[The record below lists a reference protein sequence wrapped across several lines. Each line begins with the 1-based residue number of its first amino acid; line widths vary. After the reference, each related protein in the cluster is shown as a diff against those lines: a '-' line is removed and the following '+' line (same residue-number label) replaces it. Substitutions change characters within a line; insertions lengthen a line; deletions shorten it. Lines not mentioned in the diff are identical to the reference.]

1 MNFEAGRRYS
11 LALMTGVMAAGLA
24 ANAPIFAMR
33 LPASAYRARFDRIR
47 LQMNTIAAFTV
58 PVTAGRA
65 IQIIRGHTAAMT
77 GGVAVTDEG
86 QKIFSDATSQ
96 FDDNNG
102 GDVRIAS
109 TAALT
114 VGTTTYDVQ
123 AMRQMTLSTW
133 VPPVL
138 SPIASTSWRRPNTTK
153 SRSLPATCSSC
164 ETAERHGRRRHI
176 PTRHRAGL
184 ARNRDSE
191 LIEDDGGS
199 NR

>member
-33 LPASAYRARFDRIR
+33 LSPAASVRARFDRIR
-47 LQMNTIAAFTV
+47 LQMSTIAAFTV

-123 AMRQMTLSTW
+123 AMRQMTLSHLGAAGAFADREYLMAPTEHNEIQ
-133 VPPVL
+133 
-138 SPIASTSWRRPNTTK
+138 IAPGDLLIVRNGPNAMDAGGTFQLAIELDWR
-153 SRSLPATCSSC
+153 
-164 ETAERHGRRRHI
+164 ETVI
-176 PTRHRAGL
+176 PG
-184 ARNRDSE
+184 
-191 LIEDDGGS
+191 
-199 NR
+199 